1 MTADIEANKASAA
14 EIDNVKT
21 LADSAE
27 HAEGNAFLVDK
38 HGAVRRVPVPSNN
51 PNDPLNFK
59 PWEKWAVIVTCCWFC
74 NYIILPVSL
83 AYGRRPVFLVSSVIL
98 LAFTIGSAVSNSYE
112 AHLATRIVQGFATGA
127 SESLL
132 PLMITEVTFLHE
144 RGKIFGLYWTAQTI
158 LGSCFALASSYEVA
172 ALGWRS
178 YYWVFAIAIA
188 LGLALTIFLYG
199 VTRII
204 ADDEAQ
210 EYFEQHGAET
220 VSDDDNA
227 PKLSYGQMLKPWS
240 KPHPTPWKVMVGSWV
255 HMLQSLT
262 SPAIL
267 FAVLSS
273 SAVLGLVVCISLTYD
288 AVLQAY
294 GWAAK
299 DIGLINVASIIGGLL
314 GSAYCTLL
322 GEPFVLW
329 MAKRNHG
336 IHKPEHRLIVLVPMA
351 ILGAAM
357 LLVYGFGAERGMN
370 GTGGSFWTPLLGWA
384 FFQTAWIS
392 VLIVTT
398 TFASEASPKHPGP
411 ALVMVVGTKNIV
423 SFGVAYAMTPMVE
436 KGGYSWTFG
445 VLTGVYGAIFLLGIP
460 VYFLNPK
467 WRQYMAKREQKKGI
481 TTSD

>member
-1 MTADIEANKASAA
+1 M
-14 EIDNVKT
+14 
-21 LADSAE
+21 
-27 HAEGNAFLVDK
+27 
-38 HGAVRRVPVPSNN
+38 
-51 PNDPLNFK
+51 
-59 PWEKWAVIVTCCWFC
+59 
-74 NYIILPVSL
+74 
-83 AYGRRPVFLVSSVIL
+83 FLVSSVIL

-188 LGLALTIFLYG
+188 LGLALTIFFGFETRFARPAVNLDGRLIVTDEYG

-210 EYFEQHGAET
+210 EYLEQHGAET
-220 VSDDDNA
+220 VSDDDNT
-227 PKLSYGQMLKPWS
+227 PKMSYGQMLKPWS

-336 IHKPEHRLIVLVPMA
+336 IHKPEHRLIVLIPMA

-423 SFGVAYAMTPMVE
+423 SFGLAYAMTPMVE

-467 WRQYMAKREQKKGI
+467 WRQYMATREQKKGI